1 VYVSERFNLTTR
13 ISTRFYT
20 RLTNGHSKKW
30 ANHVAMTALY
40 IAWYNF
46 VRPHSTL
53 KTTPA
58 VAAGIARE
66 PWTLER
72 LLTESAKALAA

>member
-1 VYVSERFNLTTR
+1 
-13 ISTRFYT
+13 
-20 RLTNGHSKKW
+20 
-30 ANHVAMTALY
+30 MTALY

-53 KTTPA
+53 NTTPA
-58 VAAGIARE
+58 VAAGIAHE

-72 LLTESAKALAA
+72 LLMESAKAMAA

>member
-1 VYVSERFNLTTR
+1 MTCRR
-13 ISTRFYT
+13 YT
-20 RLTNGHSKKW
+20 RLTNAHSKKW
-30 ANHVAMTALY
+30 ENHVAMTALY
-40 IAWYNF
+40 VAWYNF

-58 VAAGIARE
+58 VAAGIASE
-66 PWTLER
+66 KWTLER